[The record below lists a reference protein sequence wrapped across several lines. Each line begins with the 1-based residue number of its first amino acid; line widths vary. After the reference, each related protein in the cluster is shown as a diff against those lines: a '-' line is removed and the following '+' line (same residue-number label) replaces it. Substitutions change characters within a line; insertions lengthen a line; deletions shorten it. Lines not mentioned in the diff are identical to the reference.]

1 MAKLERIMLGGFK
14 SYPVLYQCGLGY
26 RDEIFPYQH
35 GVPDSMYYIALSDG
49 HGSFEDA
56 DGQLWDATFPKAID
70 LTSEQWGA
78 IWDARK
84 HEIDSSNYVS
94 LEDIFMAL
102 PSNWS
107 LALTS
112 TDDVKKERLAL
123 LFHYKNRNYPLTETE
138 KMLAH
143 KDWLW
148 QYGYI
153 NGLVRPTLTPRG
165 VKALTNNNL

>member
-26 RDEIFPYQH
+26 RDEIFPYQQ
-35 GVPDSMYYIALSDG
+35 GIPDSMFHIALSDG

-56 DGQLWDATFPKAID
+56 EGQLWDATFPKVLE
-70 LTSEQWGA
+70 LTDEQWQQ

-102 PSNWS
+102 PSTWS
-107 LALTS
+107 LALTPAIEE
-112 TDDVKKERLAL
+112 KKERLAL
-123 LFHYKNRNYPLTETE
+123 LRHYQNRNYPLTESE
-138 KMLAH
+138 KMIKH

-148 QYGYI
+148 AY
-153 NGLVRPTLTPRG
+153 
-165 VKALTNNNL
+165 